1 MAVRSMILVW
11 FALWSWSDPAGAKE
25 PAGAA
30 ELACPTPSGDLEVNK
45 SEGRRYFKMGNT
57 HFKMGEHRKSAAAF
71 ACVLKLVP
79 YSLKARFQLG
89 LSYEKLKR
97 YTEARAQYEW
107 LLADTSEEAQPL
119 HPAVRTH
126 LSAIR
131 GKTDDPEPLPGPA
144 VDRGWDLKRRWWFWT
159 AVGAATVFTGVAT
172 FTGLQALEYRDR
184 WERDWRTSDRESLDR
199 YKDLTDLA
207 LGGVVLSAVAL
218 GVTLYLTRPRAA
230 ETAAVTPATVGGGR
244 VTLLPSCGP
253 EGCMLTF
260 SVGF

>member
-11 FALWSWSDPAGAKE
+11 FALWSWSAPAGATGK
-25 PAGAA
+25 AGAT
-30 ELACPTPSGDLEVNK
+30 ELACPTPSADLEVNK
-45 SEGRRYFKMGNT
+45 REGRRYFKMGNT

-107 LLADTSEEAQPL
+107 LLADNSEEAHPL
-119 HPAVRTH
+119 HPQVRAR
-126 LSAIR
+126 LAAIR
-131 GKTDDPEPLPGPA
+131 GKADDPEPEP
-144 VDRGWDLKRRWWFWT
+144 VVERGWDLKRRWWFWT

-184 WERDWRTSDRESLDR
+184 WERDWRTTDRESLDR

-207 LGGVVLSAVAL
+207 IGGAVLSVAAL
-218 GVTLYLTRPRAA
+218 GVTMYLTRPKPAA
-230 ETAAVTPATVGGGR
+230 TTGTAPVGGGGR
-244 VTLLPSCGP
+244 MTLLPTCGP
-253 EGCMLTF
+253 AGCMLTF